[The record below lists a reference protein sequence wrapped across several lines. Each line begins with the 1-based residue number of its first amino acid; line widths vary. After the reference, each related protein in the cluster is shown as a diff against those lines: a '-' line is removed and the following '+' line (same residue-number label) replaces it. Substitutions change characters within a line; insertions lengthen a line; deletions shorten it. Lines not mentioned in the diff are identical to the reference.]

1 VLGAR
6 GGMMFPNY
14 LPMLFMLV
22 LAIGVAGFILVA
34 THIIG
39 PRKPTY
45 YKTQV
50 PYESG
55 VDPIGNARFRFDVRF
70 YLIALLFVVFDVEVV
85 YFYPWATVFREL
97 IAVNLTVLWSILVFS
112 FIVFVGL
119 VYEWKKG
126 ALDWK

>member
-1 VLGAR
+1 
-6 GGMMFPNY
+6 MMFPNY

-97 IAVNLTVLWSILVFS
+97 IAENLTVLWSILVFS

>member
-1 VLGAR
+1 
-6 GGMMFPNY
+6 MFPNY